1 MRGICLSKENALFF
15 GIALRHMNSVY
26 NKPAQEVAPTGPS
39 GKYRD
44 SRDCVLSSLP
54 GLFWGGPCRVQAG
67 SQSPAGCKDVV
78 RMYFG
83 NIFCAVWMGFL

>member
-15 GIALRHMNSVY
+15 WYCAETHEQRLQQACTRNRADRPVRKSPGTPEIAYFRH
-26 NKPAQEVAPTGPS
+26 
-39 GKYRD
+39 
-44 SRDCVLSSLP
+44 SRDFSR
-54 GLFWGGPCRVQAG
+54 GPCRVQAG